1 MADTE
6 RVPSALE
13 QAEDSKEATLPLT
26 PVSDGDGFKHGDHED
41 HLDAPNE
48 TSTPAELAGDANGTS
63 DTLEAEHQPKD
74 VTNASS
80 EATPVASPPPKPKAA
95 VSVDARTRK
104 TSMQVGKPDPKAAST
119 LRKVCVLLELSGRNA
134 HRELERYLIWIYHLI
149 HLFQDFPG

>member
-1 MADTE
+1 MADIE
-6 RVPSALE
+6 RVPSTVE
-13 QAEDSKEATLPLT
+13 QADDSKEATLPLT

-48 TSTPAELAGDANGTS
+48 TSTSAEPAGDANGTS
-63 DTLEAEHQPKD
+63 DTLEAEDHSKD

-80 EATPVASPPPKPKAA
+80 EAAPVASPPPKPKAA

-119 LRKVCVLLELSGRNA
+119 IRKVCAVSELSSRNV
-134 HRELERYLIWIYHLI
+134 HKELECCLI
-149 HLFQDFPG
+149 